1 MGVEAAFASVYY
13 PQSNAAVE
21 KANIPIFT
29 DIEKILEEQSKGKWA
44 EELPRPV

>member
-1 MGVEAAFASVYY
+1 
-13 PQSNAAVE
+13 VE

-29 DIEKILEEQSKGKWA
+29 DIEKILEEQPKSKWA